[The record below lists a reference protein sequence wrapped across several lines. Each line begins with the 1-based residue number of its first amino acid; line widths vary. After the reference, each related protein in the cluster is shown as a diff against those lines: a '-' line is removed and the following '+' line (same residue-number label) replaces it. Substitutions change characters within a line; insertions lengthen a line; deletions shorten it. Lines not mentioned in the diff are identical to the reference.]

1 MKKKGFTLIAV
12 LLLSMLLSLTAFA
25 QSGWKTEG
33 NQKYYYNED
42 GTMQKGWL
50 TVGENRYYFHRKT
63 GVMFTGIRKI
73 QGMTYVFGEDG
84 VLQKVYPKAGFKKT
98 ASG

>member
-12 LLLSMLLSLTAFA
+12 LLLSMMLSLTAFA

-63 GVMFTGIRKI
+63 GVMFT
-73 QGMTYVFGEDG
+73 
-84 VLQKVYPKAGFKKT
+84 
-98 ASG
+98 